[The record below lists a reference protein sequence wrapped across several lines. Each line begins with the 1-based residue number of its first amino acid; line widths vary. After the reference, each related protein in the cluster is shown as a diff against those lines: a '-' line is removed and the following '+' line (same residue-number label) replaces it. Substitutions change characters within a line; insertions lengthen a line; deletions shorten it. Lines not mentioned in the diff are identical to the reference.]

1 MLFDY
6 LRLALIGI
14 KQKGVRSLLTMVG
27 IFIGIAL
34 VVSLVSLG
42 AGLQEAMNEQFEMM
56 GTNIIMV
63 MPGAG
68 IESMFGSAIP
78 VTEHDVDVIKKARGV
93 DVVGGL
99 VTKIAKVE
107 YKDEVTYS
115 WVSGFPQDE
124 SRKIIEDMQQMK
136 TEYGRDLSEDDKY
149 KAIVG
154 YMMKHGDVFEK
165 EVNVRDNIFINNQ
178 KFEVVGSLERIGNP
192 DDDSAVLIPLETAK
206 ELFDTDEYVMIM
218 ARAKG
223 GFDIDDV
230 AENIKEELRED
241 RELEEGDENFA
252 VQTMEQ
258 LSETYMIV
266 IDLVQIFLIGLAAIS
281 LLVGGVGIMNTMY
294 TSVLERT
301 NEIGV
306 MKAIGARNIDIMSIF
321 LIESGILGVIGGAI
335 GCAIGLGIS
344 KSVELAVK
352 SQGIEYLVAST
363 SPVIIFGAIAF
374 AFVVGAVSGVL
385 PARQAAKLKPVD
397 ALRYE

>member
-1 MLFDY
+1 MLADY
-6 LRLALIGI
+6 TRLALTGI
-14 KQKGVRSLLTMVG
+14 KQKGIRSLLTMMG
-27 IFIGIAL
+27 IFIGIAM
-34 VVSLVSLG
+34 VVSLISLG
-42 AGLQEAMNEQFEMM
+42 EGLQNAMLEQFEMM
-56 GTNIIMV
+56 GTNVIMV

-68 IESMFGSAIP
+68 IESMFGSAVP
-78 VTEHDVDVIKKARGV
+78 VTEHDVDVIKKTRGV

-107 YKDEVTYS
+107 YKDEIKYS

-124 SRKIIEDMQQMK
+124 GRKIIEDMQQMK
-136 TEYGRDLSEDDKY
+136 IETGRDLREGDKY

-154 YMMKHGDVFEK
+154 YMMAHGDVFEK
-165 EVNVRDNIFINNQ
+165 EVNVGDNIMINDQ
-178 KFEVVGSLERIGNP
+178 EFEVVGSLERIGNP
-192 DDDSAVLIPLETAK
+192 DDDSSALIPLETAK
-206 ELFDTDEYVMIM
+206 ELFETDEYIMIM
-218 ARAKG
+218 ARAKD
-223 GFDIDDV
+223 GFDSEVV

-241 RELEEGDENFA
+241 RDLEEGDENFA

-258 LSETYMIV
+258 MKDSYMIV
-266 IDLVQIFLIGLAAIS
+266 IDLVRIFLVGLAAIS

-294 TSVLERT
+294 TSVIERT
-301 NEIGV
+301 SEIGV
-306 MKAIGARNIDIMSIF
+306 MKAIGAKNSDVMSIF
-321 LIESGILGVIGGAI
+321 LIESGILGAVGGII

-352 SQGIEYLVAST
+352 TQGIEYLVAST

-374 AFVVGAVSGVL
+374 AFVVGALSGAL